1 MRTYFDHASSSPV
14 RETVV
19 KFLAS
24 GECRAYLNPSSVH
37 YEGQKSK
44 SFISNARET
53 LSQRL
58 NVDFDNFLFTSSGT
72 ESCNYIINLAVEA
85 LNVENFIYLPTEHT
99 AVIDAISSKNLNNI
113 ICPVNNNGLIDI
125 DYCEEIMKQTKGKK
139 LLCAMHINNE
149 TGIIQP
155 IEQISELCRRHEA
168 LFFCDMIQSLGKVDI
183 DLKKMQVDFASFAS
197 HKIGGV
203 HGVGAVYMKD
213 ASLLHKDILGGSQ
226 EFGRRGGTENVIG
239 ISAFG
244 VALEDVYSN
253 MEQEKALINKLNLQ
267 MTKGLHNISQDII
280 IVSQGSNK
288 VPSISSI
295 LFPGLK
301 SENLLIGLDMDGF
314 AVSSGAACSSG
325 KVGNSHVLEAMGYNE
340 NESSGAIRISFGWG
354 NNEQQ
359 VTLFL
364 NALNNLLK
372 GMNFK
377 D

>member
-1 MRTYFDHASSSPV
+1 M
-14 RETVV
+14 
-19 KFLAS
+19 
-24 GECRAYLNPSSVH
+24 
-37 YEGQKSK
+37 
-44 SFISNARET
+44 
-53 LSQRL
+53 SQRL

-267 MTKGLHNISQDII
+267 MTKGLLNISQDII
-280 IVSQGSNK
+280 LVSQGSNK
-288 VPSISSI
+288 VRSISSI